1 MKRLAGYVLCFIGL
15 CAVFT
20 TCYYISFQRA
30 LNHYNEKAVERD
42 NQLLKSLEEYKKQE
56 QLLYSSEQGAVA
68 TPEPES
74 SYTSK
79 EQDIIKPGTKY
90 ILETYQLK
98 DNSLVREEL
107 APTADLIGLTRSEVI
122 IKLSD
127 YMKEMPISEEMDGLY
142 GYELLS
148 FSPKEVVIRKSY
160 NSEMH
165 KFQYYVAVRD
175 GKVIVYYSDRKTV
188 YDQTEIEAVN
198 LPEKD
203 RNELMKGIEVR
214 TRDELY
220 SLLESYSS

>member
-1 MKRLAGYVLCFIGL
+1 MKRLVGYFLCFVGL
-15 CAVFT
+15 CAFFT

-30 LNHYNEKAVERD
+30 LSHFNDKAVERD
-42 NQLLKSLEEYKKQE
+42 HQLMQSLEEYKKQE
-56 QLLYSSEQGAVA
+56 LLLYNQQQVKV
-68 TPEPES
+68 TPEPEVS
-74 SYTSK
+74 TASN
-79 EQDIIKPGTKY
+79 EQDIILPSTKY
-90 ILETYQLK
+90 ILECYQLK

-107 APTADLIGLTRSEVI
+107 APTADLIGLTRRELI
-122 IKLSD
+122 LKLSD
-127 YMKEMPISEEMDGLY
+127 YMKEIPISEEMDGLY

-160 NSEMH
+160 NADIH

-188 YDQTEIEAVN
+188 YEQTEIDAIS

>member
-1 MKRLAGYVLCFIGL
+1 MKRLVGYFLCFVAL
-15 CAVFT
+15 CAFFT

-30 LNHYNEKAVERD
+30 LSHFNEKAVERD
-42 NQLLKSLEEYKKQE
+42 HQLLQSLEEYKKQE
-56 QLLYSSEQGAVA
+56 LLLYNQQQVQV
-68 TPEPES
+68 TPEPEVS
-74 SYTSK
+74 TTSN
-79 EQDIIKPGTKY
+79 EQDIILPGTKY
-90 ILETYQLK
+90 ILETYQQK
-98 DNSLVREEL
+98 GNTLVREEL
-107 APTADLIGLTRSEVI
+107 APTADLIGLTRRDLI
-122 IKLSD
+122 LKLSD
-127 YMKEMPISEEMDGLY
+127 YMKEIPISEEMEGLY

-160 NSEMH
+160 NADLH

-188 YDQTEIEAVN
+188 YEQTEIDAIS

-203 RNELMKGIEVR
+203 RNELMKGIEVK

>member
-1 MKRLAGYVLCFIGL
+1 MKRVVGYFLCFVGL

-20 TCYYISFQRA
+20 ACYYISFRRA
-30 LNHYNEKAVERD
+30 LNHYNDKAVERD
-42 NQLLKSLEEYKKQE
+42 HQILKSLEEYKKQE
-56 QLLYSSEQGAVA
+56 ILLYSNQQQIQV
-68 TPEPES
+68 TPEPETS
-74 SYTSK
+74 TTSK
-79 EQDIIKPGTKY
+79 DQDIILPNTKY

-107 APTADLIGLTRSEVI
+107 VPTADLIGLTRNEI
-122 IKLSD
+122 ILKLSE
-127 YMKEMPISEEMDGLY
+127 YMKEIPISEEMDGLY

-148 FSPKEVVIRKSY
+148 FSPKEIVIRKSY
-160 NSEMH
+160 NADMH

-188 YDQTEIEAVN
+188 YDQTEIDAIN

-203 RNELMKGIEVR
+203 RNDLMKGIEVR